1 MKEFLRILALSV
13 FLFPAAVYAQADDT
27 TRMSMEAVKANQ
39 KLMVAMNMDLTDDE
53 KKTFWPVYDEYQEE
67 RNTIYNHLL
76 DLVNTFAS
84 QYQALSDEQAAK
96 ILNDYLAVEDERV
109 ALVKD
114 FTEKFTAVLPAKKVM
129 RFFQIDF
136 RQNLTTLSD
145 IAAIVPVVR

>member
-1 MKEFLRILALSV
+1 MKKFLQILAVSM

-27 TRMSMEAVKANQ
+27 SRMSMEAVKANQ
-39 KLMVAMNMDLTDDE
+39 KLMVAMNMDLTDEE
-53 KKTFWPVYDEYQEE
+53 KKTFWPVYDAYQEK
-67 RNTIYNHLL
+67 RNTIYNELL

-84 QYQALSDEQAAK
+84 QYQALSNEQAAK

-136 RQNLTTLSD
+136 KQNLTTLSD

>member
-27 TRMSMEAVKANQ
+27 SRMSMEAVKANQ
-39 KLMVAMNMDLTDDE
+39 KLMVAMNMDLTDEE

-67 RNTIYNHLL
+67 RDTIYNHLL

-84 QYQALSDEQAAK
+84 QYQAFSDEQAAK

-114 FTEKFTAVLPAKKVM
+114 YTEKFTAVLPAKKVM

-136 RQNLTTLSD
+136 KQNLTTLSD